1 MNKTNSDSCK
11 IFGVFSLLVLL
22 LGIGIFQEGD
32 AIVFSPPPLKQIKD
46 GVSPI
51 NVTCTEGLELV
62 LKQSTGQPACL
73 KPSSIPKLIER
84 GWAIHIL
91 PDYTKENNN
100 SEIFE
105 VGNYEIESMQV
116 SYFGEVNGFLAKPV
130 ESGKYPAV
138 VMIHEWWGLNDNIKE
153 MAQKLAS
160 QGYIVLA
167 VDLYNNKVG
176 ATSEEAR
183 QLMSSFDG
191 NEGIENMNSAIRFLK
206 SEYSAD
212 KIGSIGWCFGGGQ
225 SLNLAV
231 NSELDATVMYY
242 GQVISDSEKLAN
254 ISWPILGIFA
264 EEDQGIP
271 PEAVRGFESSLE
283 KLGIENEIII
293 YPGVNHAFANPS
305 GDRYSPEEAK
315 DAWGKTLEFLDN
327 NLK

>member
-1 MNKTNSDSCK
+1 MNKDFIR
-11 IFGVFSLLVLL
+11 IFGLMSILSLFVV
-22 LGIGIFQEGD
+22 GIVNYHEVNAVAF
-32 AIVFSPPPLKQIKD
+32 FPPPLKQIKD
-46 GVSPI
+46 GINPI

-73 KPSSIPKLIER
+73 KPSSIAKLIER

-91 PDYTKENNN
+91 PDYTKGNNN
-100 SEIFE
+100 SEIFAS
-105 VGNYEIESMQV
+105 GDYETESMQV
-116 SYFGEVNGFLAKPV
+116 SYFGEVNGFLAKPA

-176 ATSEEAR
+176 TTSEEAR
-183 QLMSSFDG
+183 QLMTSFDVD
-191 NEGIENMNSAIRFLK
+191 EGIENMNSAIRFLK

-242 GQVISDSEKLAN
+242 GQVISESEKLSN
-254 ISWPILGIFA
+254 ISWPLLGIFA

-271 PEAVRGFESSLE
+271 PEAVRDFESSLDE
-283 KLGIENEIII
+283 LGIENEIII

-305 GDRYSPEEAK
+305 GDRYSPQEAK
-315 DAWGKTLEFLDN
+315 DAWNKTLEFFN
-327 NLK
+327 SNLK

>member
-1 MNKTNSDSCK
+1 MGKDFIR
-11 IFGVFSLLVLL
+11 IFGLMSILSLSVG
-22 LGIGIFQEGD
+22 GIVNYHEVNAVAF
-32 AIVFSPPPLKQIKD
+32 FPPPLKQIKD
-46 GVSPI
+46 GINPT

-73 KPSSIPKLIER
+73 KPSSMSKLIER

-91 PDYTKENNN
+91 PDYTKDNNN
-100 SEIFE
+100 SEIFAS
-105 VGNYEIESMQV
+105 GNYETESMQIP
-116 SYFGEVNGFLAKPV
+116 YFGDVNGFLAKPV

-167 VDLYNNKVG
+167 VDLYNNKV
-176 ATSEEAR
+176 ATTSEEAR
-183 QLMSSFDG
+183 QLMTSFDG
-191 NEGIENMNSAIRFLK
+191 DEGIENMNSAIRFLK
-206 SEYSAD
+206 SEYSVD

-231 NSELDATVMYY
+231 NSDLDATVMYY
-242 GQVISDSEKLAN
+242 GQVISESEKLSN
-254 ISWPILGIFA
+254 ISWPLLGIFA
-264 EEDQGIP
+264 ELDQGIP
-271 PEAVRGFESSLE
+271 PKAVREFESSLDE
-283 KLGIENEIII
+283 LGIQNEIII

-305 GDRYSPEEAK
+305 GDRYSPQEAK
-315 DAWGKTLEFLDN
+315 DAWNKTLEFFNN